1 MTVPGEQTAILR
13 FAQAGQFVGTSMYG
27 VCTIALSILILRET
41 GSFSAYG
48 GNVVIAAAGTALF
61 GPLAGL
67 LIQRIGRAM
76 LTIAVSAGVLLAAT
90 ATLLAATSGADVL
103 PWSLLLTLACSIQC
117 SAMAVMSISLP
128 RLLEERGIDLSGG
141 LARIQLAEQSARVLS
156 PLLLVVFVPLNL
168 IQIAVILQLLGA
180 WTLLLG
186 LRRWRLISSLE
197 RRVESSPAEKASR
210 VSARDMLAILRQDRT
225 IRIFAPYLA
234 VSTACVE
241 VAAIALAPV
250 VVSFAGEAMF
260 GLSMTIANIS
270 AVCGSIAVRWLQ
282 PFWSRAFAIR
292 LFLAIE
298 FAGGILIAIESQ
310 TQSVVVYTMA
320 LAAGF
325 FIMPASLVAAQYVWL
340 GGASRQ
346 RQGILSGLERT
357 SSWLLVPFAYATAPF
372 WIPQGASALSEAAVD
387 ALRMVGLAAA
397 LALAGSTVIAWFLL
411 GGTRLGTRTAEQE
424 AR

>member
-1 MTVPGEQTAILR
+1 M
-13 FAQAGQFVGTSMYG
+13 
-27 VCTIALSILILRET
+27 
-41 GSFSAYG
+41 
-48 GNVVIAAAGTALF
+48 
-61 GPLAGL
+61 
-67 LIQRIGRAM
+67 
-76 LTIAVSAGVLLAAT
+76 
-90 ATLLAATSGADVL
+90 
-103 PWSLLLTLACSIQC
+103 
-117 SAMAVMSISLP
+117 
-128 RLLEERGIDLSGG
+128 
-141 LARIQLAEQSARVLS
+141 
-156 PLLLVVFVPLNL
+156 
-168 IQIAVILQLLGA
+168 
-180 WTLLLG
+180 
-186 LRRWRLISSLE
+186 
-197 RRVESSPAEKASR
+197 
-210 VSARDMLAILRQDRT
+210 
-225 IRIFAPYLA
+225 
-234 VSTACVE
+234 
-241 VAAIALAPV
+241 
-250 VVSFAGEAMF
+250 
-260 GLSMTIANIS
+260 
-270 AVCGSIAVRWLQ
+270 RWLQ